1 MAVEL
6 NDIYGRESVD
16 INEIHA
22 RMNGKRRQA
31 DAGTICY
38 NCYEKGH
45 YKSEC

>member
-16 INEIHA
+16 INEVHA

-31 DAGTICY
+31 DTGTICY
-38 NCYEKGH
+38 NCYEK
-45 YKSEC
+45 